1 MLGCVVLRG
10 REAMEEG
17 RGLSHADSRRTHCRE
32 GAGSLRGWGEVAREG
47 QGQQEAGMAEIAEV
61 RGDRDRKLCGPW
73 ISMRILVF

>member
-32 GAGSLRGWGEVAREG
+32 ESRVQALSSVNTDP
-47 QGQQEAGMAEIAEV
+47 QESPGGRAV
-61 RGDRDRKLCGPW
+61 
-73 ISMRILVF
+73 